1 MPRPKPPSGKDGATG
16 LHEGCLISACAQPR
30 RDLRRCGRTK
40 LRRVRINHQVE
51 GRQLNAN
58 VLRLAL
64 GLCRR
69 RWAPR
74 TQPRSLPTRAAAQRS
89 RLRTRPETQP
99 PHGAETARRRPRA
112 AAKST
117 SSAGEAPCTY
127 TGDAGARGSIRNA
140 ASRAALRL
148 LPAKPESRTGSA
160 PAPPSKPRPRA
171 QTAHGAGPASG
182 GGGEEHERRR

>member
-127 TGDAGARGSIRNA
+127 TGAWRTRRARPAPARVFGAYT
-140 ASRAALRL
+140 RAALN
-148 LPAKPESRTGSA
+148 G
-160 PAPPSKPRPRA
+160 
-171 QTAHGAGPASG
+171 
-182 GGGEEHERRR
+182 RRRRARLDSKRRFTGGAAFVASEA